1 MATHSRP
8 VFESLRGGPL
18 EISSIFRERADKYMV
33 LQKLA
38 QEVLREPSHLTPTD
52 REVIAAFTSK
62 LNGCEYCCGSHTE
75 FARSLGASS
84 DDVRMID
91 TVDTTTHRL
100 SPILAY
106 VRKLTLAPSTISN
119 DDKQAVLAAGFTEEE
134 LKDAIGVC
142 AAFNLFNRL
151 VEGHGIPPK
160 SDYSQDAEMLNR
172 HGYDRRY
179 PAR

>member
-8 VFESLRGGPL
+8 VFSSLRGGPL
-18 EISSIFRERADKYMV
+18 EISSIFRERAAKYSV
-33 LQKLA
+33 LQTLA
-38 QEVLREPSHLTPTD
+38 QEVLREPSHLPPHD

-62 LNGCEYCCGSHTE
+62 LNGCEYCCGSHTQ
-75 FARSLGASS
+75 FARSLGAST
-84 DDVRMID
+84 DDIQMIEHAEISG
-91 TVDTTTHRL
+91 HRL
-100 SPILAY
+100 EPLLSY
-106 VRKLTLAPSTISN
+106 VRTLTLAPSTIADS
-119 DDKQAVLAAGFTEEE
+119 DKQAVLDAGFTEEE

-160 SDYSQDAEMLNR
+160 NDYSADAEMLNR